1 MTKSGRTIRLAIQED
16 AASWD
21 EQAAHPLGSW
31 AWGEFRAG
39 MGINVVRL
47 VQSADTKL
55 TGCWQITF
63 HKIPET
69 PFTIGYFPK
78 GPMPSKTM
86 LRAIADI
93 AKKKRAIFVQLEP
106 NVKKEELKLL
116 RDQAIKQLLSSQQPP
131 PTPIFSLRPSH
142 RPLFTKYNFVLDIRP
157 SEAELLRNMHHKTR
171 YNIRVAQKHGVVIS
185 EETSDDGF
193 AAYLKLLSETTGR
206 QKFYAHNETYHHR
219 MWETMSK
226 AGIAK
231 LFTARV
237 NGDVAAAWIIFAFHN
252 TIYYP
257 YGTSSR
263 QYRETMAPNLLLW
276 EIIRWGK
283 SHGFSFFDLW
293 GALGPNPDTTD
304 PWYGFHRFKEGYRPE
319 LVEYIGSFDLVLRPR
334 LYPIYKLADTIRWKL
349 LKSK

>member
-1 MTKSGRTIRLAIQED
+1 MTKAGRTIRLAAEED
-16 AASWD
+16 HASWD
-21 EQAAHPLGSW
+21 EKATHPLGSW

-39 MGINVVRL
+39 MGIDVVRL
-47 VQSADTKL
+47 VQRNATKL
-55 TGCWQITF
+55 TGAWQITF
-63 HKIPET
+63 HKLPAT

-86 LRAIADI
+86 LRAIMDI
-93 AKKKRAIFVQLEP
+93 GRAKRAVLIQLEP
-106 NVKKEELKLL
+106 NVKKEEIKSL
-116 RDQAIKQLLSSQQPP
+116 RDQTLKQLLSLQQTSA
-131 PTPIFSLRPSH
+131 PTIPLRPSH
-142 RPLFTKYNFVLDIRP
+142 RPLFTKYNFILDIRP
-157 SEAELLRNMHHKTR
+157 SEAELLRSMHHKTR
-171 YNIRVAQKHGVVIS
+171 YNIRVAQKHGVVVS
-185 EETSDDGF
+185 EETSEEGF

-206 QKFYAHNETYHHR
+206 QKFYAHNEAYHRR
-219 MWETMSK
+219 MWETLSK

-237 NGDVAAAWIIFAFHN
+237 NGEAAAAWIIFAFHD

-263 QYRETMAPNLLLW
+263 EFRETMAPNLLLW

-283 SHGFSFFDLW
+283 ARGYSFFDLW
-293 GALGPNPDTTD
+293 GALGPTPDQND

-319 LVEYIGSFDLVLRPR
+319 LVEYVGSFDLVLRPAM
-334 LYPIYKLADTIRWKL
+334 YKFYQLADTLRWKI

>member
-1 MTKSGRTIRLAIQED
+1 MTKAGRTIRLAVQED

-39 MGINVVRL
+39 MGIDVVRL
-47 VQSADTKL
+47 VQKSGTTV
-55 TGCWQITF
+55 TGSWQITF
-63 HKIPET
+63 HKIPAT

-86 LRAIADI
+86 LRAVMDI
-93 AKKKRAIFVQLEP
+93 ARQKRAIFVQLEP
-106 NVKKEELKLL
+106 HVRKEELKLL
-116 RDQAIKQLLSSQQPP
+116 RDQAVKQLLSAQEPP
-131 PTPIFSLRPSH
+131 RPSIFPLRPSH

-157 SEAELLRNMHHKTR
+157 SEAELLRNLHHKTR
-171 YNIRVAQKHGVVIS
+171 YNIRVAQKHGVVVS
-185 EETSDDGF
+185 EETSEEGF
-193 AAYLKLLSETTGR
+193 AAYLTLLSETTGR
-206 QKFYAHNETYHHR
+206 QKFYAHNEAYHRH
-219 MWETMSK
+219 MWDGMNK
-226 AGIAK
+226 AGVAK

-237 NGDVAAAWIIFAFHN
+237 DGVVAAAWIIFAFHD

-276 EIIRWGK
+276 EIVRWGK

-293 GALGPNPDTTD
+293 GALGPNPDTND

-319 LVEYIGSFDLVLRPR
+319 PVEYLGSFDLVVRPH
-334 LYPIYKLADTIRWKL
+334 LYQLYKLADALRWKL